1 MALGTSDKQRR
12 FDDPVAVLG
21 DRLKEGSIY
30 RLLAEHGHEM
40 FSDDYFADCYT
51 NSPQG
56 RPTVPARILA
66 TVMILQAFE
75 GLSDREAT
83 DRLGFDLRWQAAAG
97 VSVGA
102 EAFHPTVLVGARNR
116 LRASLRPRTP
126 SPDCVPRSACSS
138 SSWTRRP
145 IPSRPRCALFLLAT
159 TTTRHRASRRM

>member
-21 DRLKEGSIY
+21 DRLKDGSIY
-30 RLLAEHGHEM
+30 KLLAEHGHEM
-40 FSDDYFADCYT
+40 FPDDYFADCYS
-51 NSPQG
+51 NSREG

-97 VSVGA
+97 VNVGA

-116 LRASLRPRTP
+116 LRISARPRRLFEDTKVAATKVGALGQRARVLDSTP
-126 SPDCVPRSACSS
+126 IYDAV
-138 SSWTRRP
+138 
-145 IPSRPRCALFLLAT
+145 AT
-159 TTTRHRASRRM
+159 EDTVTQL